1 MTDAR
6 RLAGPGGRVQD
17 MSRDCHDGAPQ
28 AGAAQMDCVAR
39 PERLTA
45 LRARIAALETAGGR
59 SVAARARLS
68 PRAAVPSGEDDAL
81 AAFRA
86 RAGLHD
92 IRPDS
97 YFDAPAA
104 YAFAVRWLAGLPDDR
119 LVVWVRG
126 AGDPRLD
133 FGAPCPDG
141 LAACGL
147 DPARL
152 LLVRARAG
160 ADALW
165 AMEEALN
172 AGALVFGEAG
182 AQRAYDLTASRRL
195 QARAAAA
202 GSCVLALASHDA
214 SGTSAGL
221 TRWRIAAAPGPAAP
235 WRGAGG
241 LAGLGALRVR
251 AVLERQRGGPPGRF
265 DLEWSDHALCSPEP
279 AGLAGG
285 ARPPRRAAG

>member
-1 MTDAR
+1 
-6 RLAGPGGRVQD
+6 
-17 MSRDCHDGAPQ
+17 MSRAGHDGAPQ

-39 PERLTA
+39 PARLAA
-45 LRARIAALETAGGR
+45 LRARIAALEAAGGR

-68 PRAAVPSGEDDAL
+68 PRAAAPSGAADAL
-81 AAFRA
+81 AAFRG

-92 IRPDS
+92 IRPES

-195 QARAAAA
+195 QARAAAS

-214 SGTSAGL
+214 NATSAGL
-221 TRWRIAAAPGPAAP
+221 TRWRIAAAPGPAP
-235 WRGAGG
+235 PGGGGGGGGGRGAKGG
-241 LAGLGALRVR
+241 GGGGGRP
-251 AVLERQRGGPPGRF
+251 RGGP
-265 DLEWSDHALCSPEP
+265 
-279 AGLAGG
+279 
-285 ARPPRRAAG
+285 